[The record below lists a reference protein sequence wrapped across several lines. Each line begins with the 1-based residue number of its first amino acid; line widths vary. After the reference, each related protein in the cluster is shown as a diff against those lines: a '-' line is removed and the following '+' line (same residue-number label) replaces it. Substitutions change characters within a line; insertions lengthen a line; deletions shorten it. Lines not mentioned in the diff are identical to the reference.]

1 MRASMLRIP
10 VEVVTDALAQMK
22 DGPEKVEIERAH
34 KFTSLRRFV
43 EFVPTNLTKKQVAA
57 LWKAAK
63 AKKGEAS
70 WKQELEFMYQA
81 ARDPSK
87 VLVKSVREF
96 PALFKAYISEGFLKG
111 WIFERSEHGA
121 VTPYLVKTVEYIPA
135 DRYRH
140 EQVQVELLYT
150 QVDGQEHS
158 ARIHVSFGTLI
169 STYKAMNQEAAEARA
184 KALEEAEAELSEAEG
199 EDDSEDDEESKKERK
214 ARERALREKLK
225 SLTSLPDGVP
235 MDRIL
240 SELGYYKETT
250 ELHAAYDKQTDRFMK
265 VIKMYGSQLR
275 IRGTGQQV
283 GDEEGGSW
291 RWGWGDDSMLV
302 DGRPSRA
309 IMDTRP
315 LQGFHEESFGKRRKK
330 RRDDEEQEES
340 FVDIDSLTRDD
351 FFPGKAAN
359 ECRAFEAK
367 LANNELFT
375 IPLHLDIKVFHLE
388 KHRFYKVHVVNVV
401 PYKYKPEMAEML
413 ILPPK
418 VDRVAKMLMASEADE
433 AEDIVEGKSQGKM
446 ITCVGD
452 PGLGKT
458 LLAEVLSEAIEK
470 PLYKI
475 QAAQLGLDP
484 ETLETK
490 LRVLLH
496 RAERWDCV
504 LMIDEANAYIHDRG
518 IDVTQNAIVGV
529 FLRLLEYFR
538 GTIILTTNQ
547 TNADGTDMDIDDA
560 ILSRSSA
567 VIHFELP
574 TEEEAVRIWKVQK
587 KLLKAELS
595 DETINKAVKHF
606 RYSGRSIRQLIR
618 LAWGLA
624 KFEKKDKVTLEMLKE
639 AAEFIPISR
648 TERRA
653 MEAGKLHG
661 AGVLGLE
668 AT

>member
-1 MRASMLRIP
+1 MSSLRLPIEIVAEAIAS
-10 VEVVTDALAQMK
+10 MK
-22 DGPEKVEIERAH
+22 DGEDKTALARSH
-34 KFTSLRRFV
+34 RLTSLRRFV
-43 EFVPTNLTKKQVAA
+43 DFVPTALTKKQVTA
-57 LWKAAK
+57 LWKVAK
-63 AKKGEAS
+63 TKKGEQA
-70 WKQELEFMYQA
+70 WKAELEFMHQA

-87 VLVKSVREF
+87 LLVKTVRDF
-96 PALFKAYISEGFLKG
+96 MALFKSYVNEGFIKG
-111 WIFERSEHGA
+111 WLFERAEYGA
-121 VTPYLVKTVEYIPA
+121 LTPYLVKAVEHTPSS
-135 DRYRH
+135 RYTQEH
-140 EQVQVELLYT
+140 VVVALLYSGS
-150 QVDGQEHS
+150 DGKEHS
-158 ARIHVSFGTLI
+158 TRFVIYFGTLI
-169 STYKAMNQEAAEARA
+169 NTYKAMNQEAAEARA
-184 KALEEAEAELSEAEG
+184 KEMAEAERELAEAE
-199 EDDSEDDEESKKERK
+199 EDDVDEEDEDVKKSSREVLRKLRSKLDT
-214 ARERALREKLK
+214 LRQ
-225 SLTSLPDGVP
+225 LPDGVP

-240 SELGYYKETT
+240 AQLGYYKETD
-250 ELHAAYDKQTDRFMK
+250 ELHAAYEKQTDRFMK
-265 VIKMYGSQLR
+265 LITMYGSQLR
-275 IRGTGQQV
+275 VRGN
-283 GDEEGGSW
+283 GGHASS
-291 RWGWGDDSMLV
+291 GEDDWNRYWSDSSMLV

-315 LQGFHEESFGKRRKK
+315 MQGMDEESYGKKRKK
-330 RRDDEEQEES
+330 RSDDDGS
-340 FVDIDSLTRDD
+340 DDAAVDIDSVTKDD
-351 FFPGKAAN
+351 FFPGKAIN
-359 ECRAFEAK
+359 ECSALENKHAV
-367 LANNELFT
+367 NDMFT
-375 IPLHLDIKVFHLE
+375 IPLHLELKIFHLE
-388 KHRFYKVHVVNVV
+388 KHRFFKLHVVNMA

-413 ILPPK
+413 ILPTK
-418 VDRVAKMLMASEADE
+418 VDRVAKMLMASESDE

-458 LLAEVLSEAIEK
+458 LLAEVLSEAVEK

-560 ILSRSSA
+560 ILSRSNA
-567 VIHFELP
+567 VIHFGLP
-574 TEEEAVRIWKVQK
+574 TEDEALRIWKVQK
-587 KLLKAELS
+587 KLLKADLS
-595 DETINKAVKHF
+595 DETIQKGVKHF
-606 RYSGRSIRQLIR
+606 KYSGRSIRQLIR

-624 KFEKKDKVTLEMLKE
+624 KFEKKDKVTFEMLKE

-653 MEAGKLHG
+653 MEKERLLAISREAGGTKK
-661 AGVLGLE
+661 
-668 AT
+668 